1 MAIKEKY
8 KIRSIDTAQCK
19 EWLLYKHYA
28 KRIPAIIHS
37 FGLYTNDLILQGV
50 CTFGTPARML
60 NMGYG
65 VFDGKLSI
73 LTMELNRL
81 VVNEGLE
88 KNVLSYFVSES
99 LKMLPKPICV
109 VSYADGNKGHH
120 GYIYQAT
127 NWIYTGIT
135 SMEKIYID
143 KRTNEVI
150 HPRTIVSTY
159 GSREAESLPEHI
171 EISKEESGKY
181 RYFQFLGDK
190 RQVAEMKK
198 NLKYQILQYPKG
210 ENDRYDASYNTNVQG
225 LLF

>member
-1 MAIKEKY
+1 MSIKDKY
-8 KIRSIDTAQCK
+8 IIRSIDTAQCK

-28 KRIPAIIHS
+28 KRIPAIIYS
-37 FGLYTNDLILQGV
+37 FGLYTKDLMLQGV

-73 LTMELNRL
+73 ETMELNRL
-81 VVNEGLE
+81 VVNDGME
-88 KNVLSYFVSES
+88 KNVLSYFVAES
-99 LKMLPKPICV
+99 LKMLPKPIV
-109 VSYADGNKGHH
+109 IVSYADGNKGHH

-135 SMEKIYID
+135 AMEKIYID

-190 RQVAEMKK
+190 RKVAEMKK
-198 NLKYQILQYPKG
+198 NLKYQILPYPKG
-210 ENDRYDASYNTNVQG
+210 ENERYDASYKPTIQTS
-225 LLF
+225 LF

>member
-8 KIRSIDTAQCK
+8 IIKSIDSLQCK

-28 KRIPAIIHS
+28 KRIPAIIYS

-65 VFDGKLSI
+65 VFDGKLNI
-73 LTMELNRL
+73 ITMELNRL
-81 VVNEGLE
+81 CVNEGLE
-88 KNVLSYFVSES
+88 KNVLSFFVSEC
-99 LKMLPKPICV
+99 LNMLPKPIVV

-143 KRTNEVI
+143 TRTNHVI
-150 HPRTIVSTY
+150 HPRTIVSMY
-159 GSREAESLPEHI
+159 GSREIKNLPDYI
-171 EISKEESGKY
+171 EISKEDSGKY
-181 RYFQFLGDK
+181 RYFKFLGDK
-190 RQVAEMKK
+190 RKVLEMKNK
-198 NLKYQILQYPKG
+198 LKYKIMQYPKG
-210 ENDRYDASYNTNVQG
+210 LNNRYDASYNTKVQG

>member
-1 MAIKEKY
+1 VGIKSKY
-8 KIRSIDTAQCK
+8 QVRSIDSNQCK

-28 KRIPAIIHS
+28 KRIPAIIYS
-37 FGLYTNDLILQGV
+37 FGLYDADLILNGV

-73 LTMELNRL
+73 ETIELNRL
-81 VVNEGLE
+81 CVNDGLE
-88 KNVLSYFVSES
+88 KNTLSFFVAEC
-99 LKMLPKPICV
+99 LRILPKPVVV

-159 GSREAESLPEHI
+159 GSREAESLPDHI

-190 RQVAEMKK
+190 RKVNEMKK
-198 NLKYQILQYPKG
+198 NLKYQILPYPKG
-210 ENDRYDASYNTNVQG
+210 QNDRYDSGYHPTVQG
-225 LLF
+225 QLF